1 MQIGDL
7 MRREVR
13 SLASSATFSEAAA
26 MLREH
31 GISSVVVLDD
41 GRLSGI
47 VTERDL
53 VNLIAAGGD
62 PKTTQLS
69 HGMSSEL
76 DTIDPRTDVLEA
88 AGLMGRRKIR
98 HLPVVQEG
106 SVVGIV
112 SIRDLTDW
120 AIRELTTG
128 HELPDIE
135 RSHAA
140 LAAAAEL
147 GRG

>member
-13 SLASSATFSEAAA
+13 SVPSSATFAEAAA
-26 MLREH
+26 LLREH

-53 VNLIAAGGD
+53 VNLVASGVD
-62 PKTTQLS
+62 PKTTPVS
-69 HGMSSEL
+69 HGMSSNV
-76 DTIDPRTDVLEA
+76 DTAEPRTDVLEA
-88 AGLMGRRKIR
+88 AAVMGKRKIR

-120 AIRELTTG
+120 AISELTAG

-147 GRG
+147 ERH